1 MQNESNRIEYKEIL
15 NDKLERSVISFL
27 NCQAGGRLYIGINDK
42 GVIVGVENIDDTQ
55 KRIIDRIKNNVQP
68 NTLGLF
74 DVVVEERENIEIIC
88 IIVSSGSEKPYYEKK
103 YGMTPQGCHLRVG
116 NTVQQ
121 MTDKMIAKLFQER
134 NKRTI
139 VTILANR
146 QDLTFRQLKI
156 YYEGR
161 NLEIGD
167 SFEKNFEF
175 FTEDGRYNMLAYLFA
190 DENSFSF
197 RFAKYDGTDK
207 SDIIE
212 NEEYGYCSLIKA
224 MDKILDR
231 LIVENKTFA
240 KVTEKRRVE
249 KNLVDKNALREF
261 AINAFAHNDYS
272 DGDTPIFEI
281 FSDRISITSYGGL
294 VEGLTQEEFF
304 ECCSKPRNR
313 EIMRIFKDLDYVEQ
327 LGSGTRRTFKVYDKS
342 IFEFTTNFMFVNF
355 PFEKG
360 FDKSYNELYNEQ
372 EKFVI
377 NGTGNKIVDLM
388 RVNNKITISEISE
401 KLNMTKRG
409 VDKIIKALKEN
420 GIIERVGSNKSGN
433 WKVRGNC

>member
-1 MQNESNRIEYKEIL
+1 MKNESNRIEYKEIL
-15 NDKLERSVISFL
+15 TDKLERSIVSFL
-27 NCQAGGRLYIGINDK
+27 NYHAGGRLYIGVSDM
-42 GVIVGVENIDDTQ
+42 GTPVGLENIDDTQ
-55 KRIIDRIKNNVQP
+55 KRIIDRIKNNIQP

-74 DVVVEERENIEIIC
+74 DVAVEEIDNIEIIC
-88 IIVSSGSEKPYYEKK
+88 ITISSGSEKPYYEKK
-103 YGMTPQGCHLRVG
+103 YGMTPQGCHIRVG
-116 NTVQQ
+116 NTSQQ
-121 MTDKMIAKLFQER
+121 MTEKMISELFQNR

-139 VTILANR
+139 VTIPAKR

-156 YYEGR
+156 YYEGK
-161 NLEIGD
+161 NLEMGN

-175 FTEDGRYNMLAYLFA
+175 FTLDGRYNMLAYLFA

-197 RFAKYDGTDK
+197 RFAKYRGVDK

-224 MDKILDR
+224 MDKVLDR

-240 KVTEKRRVE
+240 KVTEKKRIE

-261 AINAFAHNDYS
+261 VINAFAHNDYS

-327 LGSGTRRTFKVYDKS
+327 LGSGTRKTLKIYDRS
-342 IFEFTTNFMFVNF
+342 IFKFTPNFMFVNF
-355 PFEKG
+355 PYEKG
-360 FDKSYNELYNEQ
+360 FDESYNELYNEP

-377 NGTGNKIVDLM
+377 NETGQKILDLM
-388 RVNNKITISEISE
+388 RANSKITIQEIADKTE
-401 KLNMTKRG
+401 ITKRA
-409 VDKIIKALKEN
+409 VDKNIKTLKEN
-420 GIIERVGSNKSGN
+420 GVVERVGSNKAGS
-433 WKVRGNC
+433 WRVK